1 MKSMVDMK
9 EHQVKWSA
17 KSAIG
22 EIELQGIDEMVQ
34 ELKRIQSFTDSRK
47 GVLASCERRALG
59 RCLQENKVQFTHVA
73 PNPFVPKN
81 EGAYR
86 IYLVDESLER
96 LQIANRILD
105 VWFSHKKY
113 ISSMRS
119 KKPWF
124 II

>member
-9 EHQVKWSA
+9 EHQEKWSA
-17 KSAIG
+17 KNAIG
-22 EIELQGIDEMVQ
+22 EMELLGIDKMVQ
-34 ELKRIQSFTDSRK
+34 ELKRIQSITDSGL
-47 GVLASCERRALG
+47 GVLAGYERVALG
-59 RCLQENKVQFTHVA
+59 RCLTENKVQFTHIH

>member
-1 MKSMVDMK
+1 MKYMTDMH
-9 EHQVKWSA
+9 EQQAEWSA
-17 KSAIG
+17 KNAIG

-47 GVLASCERRALG
+47 EVLASCERRALG

-73 PNPFVPKN
+73 PNPFAPKDQ
-81 EGAYR
+81 GAYR

-96 LQIANRILD
+96 LQIALRILD
-105 VWFSHKKY
+105 VWFSHKRF
-113 ISSMRS
+113 IDLTRS
-119 KKPWF
+119 KKPWY